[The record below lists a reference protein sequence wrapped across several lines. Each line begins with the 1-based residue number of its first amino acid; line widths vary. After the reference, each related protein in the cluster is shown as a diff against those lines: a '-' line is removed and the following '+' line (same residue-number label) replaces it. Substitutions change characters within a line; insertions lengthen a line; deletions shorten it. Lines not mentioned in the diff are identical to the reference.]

1 MPLKIL
7 KPNMQVT
14 PNMQV
19 SGDVTAEL
27 NYIKPDTAI
36 TPEVVYSGGDAPQ
49 IYNEAYAFMEA
60 PIFDGRANGFVT
72 LTDLAVIFTQ
82 WYSQAQTG
90 AVTEFHSA

>member
-1 MPLKIL
+1 MPLETL
-7 KPNMQVT
+7 KPT
-14 PNMQV
+14 MQV
-19 SGDVTAEL
+19 SGDVTAKL
-27 NYIKPDTAI
+27 NYIKPDTTV

-49 IYNEAYAFMEA
+49 SYNEAYAFMEA

>member
-1 MPLKIL
+1 MPAASSQIL
-7 KPNMQVT
+7 V

-49 IYNEAYAFMEA
+49 SYNEAYAFMEA
-60 PIFDGRANGFVT
+60 PIFDGRANSET
-72 LTDLAVIFTQ
+72 CLLYTSPSPRD
-82 WYSQAQTG
+82 
-90 AVTEFHSA
+90 